1 MKKIFVFSSSTSN
14 VSKLAFKLI
23 VFFGVISVIVSF
35 SSCIVFSHIQQ
46 QTDRVYDTRRFET
59 TFNYSGFLKAPS
71 LIEAKQTLV
80 KEISDKGTTYT
91 VYDVLILS
99 GLSYQLSQQVFLL
112 IDNDVFPIQLKGVEQ
127 ENSRT
132 VSQET
137 KDITTAD
144 STTISVVTGYTDSNR
159 KITRF
164 SYQLSDTIIEK
175 IKHADQVIFQYY
187 AGPEI
192 LTLKMKSL
200 RLNRFKKLI
209 ASK

>member
-1 MKKIFVFSSSTSN
+1 MKTIPDVFANTIKAMKSN
-14 VSKLAFKLI
+14 
-23 VFFGVISVIVSF
+23 FGFIALPGFILVIVSF
-35 SSCIVFSHIQQ
+35 SSCAIFSHIQQ
-46 QTDRVYDTRRFET
+46 QNDRVYDTRRWEA
-59 TFNYSGFLKAPS
+59 TFNYSGLLKATS

-80 KEISDKGTTYT
+80 KEISDKGSTYT
-91 VYDVLILS
+91 VYDLLILS
-99 GLSYQLSQQVFLL
+99 DLSYQPSQQVFLL
-112 IDNDVFPIQLKGVEQ
+112 IDDDVFPIQPKGMEQ

-144 STTISVVTGYTDSNR
+144 STTISVVTGYTENNR

-175 IKHADQVIFQYY
+175 IKHADQVVFQYY

-192 LTLKMKSL
+192 LTLKLKSYKL
-200 RLNRFKKLI
+200 KILKRLI
-209 ASK
+209 ASE

>member
-1 MKKIFVFSSSTSN
+1 MKSN
-14 VSKLAFKLI
+14 
-23 VFFGVISVIVSF
+23 FGFIALPGFILVIVSF
-35 SSCIVFSHIQQ
+35 SSCAIFSHIQQ
-46 QTDRVYDTRRFET
+46 QNDRVYDTRRWEA
-59 TFNYSGFLKAPS
+59 TFNYSGLLKATS

-80 KEISDKGTTYT
+80 KEISDKGSTYT
-91 VYDVLILS
+91 VYDLLILS
-99 GLSYQLSQQVFLL
+99 DLSYQPSQQVFLL
-112 IDNDVFPIQLKGVEQ
+112 IDDDVFPIQPKGMEQ

-144 STTISVVTGYTDSNR
+144 STTISVVTGYTENNR

-175 IKHADQVIFQYY
+175 IKHADQVVFQYY

-192 LTLKMKSL
+192 LTLKLKSYKL
-200 RLNRFKKLI
+200 KILKRLI
-209 ASK
+209 ASE